1 MSAMK
6 MNSKGTKMDGTKD
19 VLMCYICNCSNK
31 ECKCKLD
38 NDFHFMSPE
47 NLKEYQKKKNR
58 AFRHFNEHLKNLKE
72 NGETIVEFRCGK
84 KDNLYNLKLSPQE
97 ITNYENAVNAAKQFY
112 DGLSLYED
120 NIKHALAY
128 IKNKKI
134 ANRAKSKKGNEIS
147 VASFLT
153 PKLEE
158 MFCEISPRA
167 KFRSTIA
174 EYK

>member
-1 MSAMK
+1 MTVKKSAFLK
-6 MNSKGTKMDGTKD
+6 NKEYKIK
-19 VLMCYICNCSNK
+19 LMCYICTLSNK

-58 AFRHFNEHLKNLKE
+58 EFRYFDKHIKNLKE
-72 NGETIVEFRCGK
+72 NGETIIEFRCGK
-84 KDNLYNLKLSPQE
+84 KDNLYNLKLSPNE
-97 ITNYENAVNAAKQFY
+97 ITNYEKAVIAAKQFH

-120 NIKHALAY
+120 NIKYALEY
-128 IKNKKI
+128 VKNKKLVK
-134 ANRAKSKKGNEIS
+134 RAKSKKGNEIS

-167 KFRSTIA
+167 KFRSTIM